1 MEKFRK
7 IFLYFLFYLLALFLG
22 LLIIFLIFK
31 PIFTAE
37 SLIFPYAVHP
47 FDICKL
53 YPETWTL
60 LKKAYVILFLISY
73 NICLI
78 KIFRKFYK
86 PSRKISK
93 IANTINKIESPLKL
107 IIGTT
112 DDNELIEI
120 SEQGLYQNIFIT
132 GTIGSGKT
140 SSAMY
145 PFTKQLMDYRALY
158 TNEKIAMLILDVKG
172 NYSNKVI
179 EFAKNCGRENDILI
193 VDLSGNFKYNPL
205 DKPDLTPIVLAN
217 RLKVILT
224 LFSKNNTESYWLDK
238 AEQILAEAIKFCR
251 LYNNGYVNFQEIHK
265 LITQKDYYLEKIVI
279 AREKFK
285 SRHI

>member
-1 MEKFRK
+1 MVKFKK
-7 IFLYFLFYLLALFLG
+7 IILYFLFYLLALFLG

-53 YPETWTL
+53 YPDTWNL
-60 LKKAYVILFLISY
+60 LKKAYIILFLISY
-73 NICLI
+73 NIFLI
-78 KIFRKFYK
+78 KLFRKFYR
-86 PSRKISK
+86 PIQKIPK
-93 IANTINKIESPLKL
+93 KKQINIVESPLKL

-112 DDNELIEI
+112 DNNELIEI

-145 PFTKQLMDYRALY
+145 PFTKQLMDYKALY

-172 NYSNKVI
+172 NYSNKVL
-179 EFAKNCGRENDILI
+179 EFAKNNGRENDILI
-193 VDLSGNFKYNPL
+193 ADLSGNFKYNPL

-224 LFSKNNTESYWLDK
+224 LFSKNNAESYWLDK

-285 SRHI
+285 SRYI